1 MKILLTFVFRI
12 TAAFGSILFFI
23 LIARFLDMAQMGY
36 VFYSQTLILFGSLIL
51 TFGRDKLIMKVVG
64 EEPSSIY
71 LKEFFNK
78 NIVKIKLSFCILLF
92 VSVLL
97 FASLFLNYSSYQVI
111 DIISISILIFSLL
124 FSSTNL
130 AMSGFFKGIK
140 KPLMSCFMEPGF
152 TLAIS
157 CVFLYL
163 ITALSGGGAFSAL
176 SGDGAYPMLIV
187 VLVYFISLIITN
199 YFGARF
205 CAARFGKSKTKY
217 LNDSTLEG
225 RYIQS
230 SKDFFLIAITTYI
243 FSISTTLIAPLN
255 LSMADLA
262 LFKVCMQITITV
274 SFVLI
279 VINTIIPPFISEN
292 FFSNN
297 VVLLKKIVR
306 VSSFLSL
313 IFSLPLVLL
322 IIIFPEKILLLFG
335 ADFVVASGFLIFLC
349 LGQLINVCCGPVFLL
364 LTLTDNQRN
373 VKGLLLVVNTCCLV
387 LFYFFTKFWGLHG
400 AVLAQLITTIV
411 QNVSGLILCRIKL
424 GFYIYPTFDLNVI
437 KGLR

>member
-1 MKILLTFVFRI
+1 ME
-12 TAAFGSILFFI
+12 
-23 LIARFLDMAQMGY
+23 QMGY
-36 VFYSQTLILFGSLIL
+36 VFYTQTLILFASLIL

-92 VSVLL
+92 VIVLL
-97 FASLFLNYSSYQVI
+97 FSPLFLFLNYSSYQVI

-124 FSSTNL
+124 FSSINL
-130 AMSGFFKGIK
+130 AMSGLFKGIK

-152 TLAIS
+152 TLAMS

-163 ITALSGGGAFSAL
+163 ITALSGDA
-176 SGDGAYPMLIV
+176 AYPMLNV
-187 VLVYFISLIITN
+187 VLVYFISLIITY
-199 YFGARF
+199 YFGVRF
-205 CAARFGKSKTKY
+205 CAASFRKSKTKY
-217 LNDSTLEG
+217 LNSSKLEG

-262 LFKVCMQITITV
+262 LFKVCMQISITV

-297 VVLLKKIVR
+297 IVLLKKIVR
-306 VSSFLSL
+306 ASSFLSL

-322 IIIFPEKILLLFG
+322 IIIFPENILLLFG
-335 ADFVVASGFLIFLC
+335 ADFVVASEFLIFLC

-364 LTLTDNQRN
+364 LTLTDNQRS
-373 VKGLLLVVNTCCLV
+373 VKILLLVVNACCLII
-387 LFYFFTKFWGLHG
+387 FYFFTKFWGLHG